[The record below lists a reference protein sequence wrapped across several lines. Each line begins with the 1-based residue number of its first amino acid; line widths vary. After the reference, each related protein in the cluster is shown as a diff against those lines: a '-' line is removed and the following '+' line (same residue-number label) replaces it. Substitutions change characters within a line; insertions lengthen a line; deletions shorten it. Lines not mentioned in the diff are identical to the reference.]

1 MSKIQVFLGGLVLA
15 AMAGMVPS
23 AAATIT
29 SKAQIVIAGSTG
41 VWQAV
46 ALSTDNYNPS
56 TQQGDCPGA
65 SFKVHPPCYHYT
77 DSSKFYLNDTRPTL
91 NGLGGSVNQDKADL
105 WIVWDSP
112 TSGTRNVWIYIK
124 PDTIIANRCYFA
136 NPRCNIT
143 APTSGFPAPGN
154 KISSTLWGP
163 DYTGGPTGGP
173 PQDVINLFTGT
184 TGPVVNTLSTEL
196 RPEDA
201 LFEQCRVNSALGAG
215 TAGGNDNLDG
225 LGYSPGPAGGTAN
238 AAGVCPAF
246 GASLGQLVGQQ
257 ILSGI
262 QGSTSAANVLAFN
275 ISGTDPFTGDTVTKG
290 STYYVGAFPI
300 VFVFSRSSTINSGL
314 TGALDATDAQLQTI
328 FGGGECDAEV
338 LGLPEAP
345 INAYLREPL
354 SGTMTTTE
362 MEVFRRPTDTVNH
375 TTLGVSQ
382 ETGVNAGPG
391 NFSLN
396 APCGAKGSNTP
407 GNRIRGIGTG
417 EVLNG
422 NNSIGGVQY
431 SGAAN
436 TAGSAEYSNDG
447 IAYAFNSFGNMSK
460 FAGLAGYGYLTL
472 DGEDGIGANPGT
484 SPPQELP
491 VCTIPCP
498 ENDASFPGWGAGNS
512 YPALRAGKYS
522 AWTLVHM
529 ITLESTSI
537 KDLIAGA
544 QLYAVN
550 FVPDFIPYT
559 AVAGTADEG
568 MQIWLT
574 HYQQNEGNGT
584 KIGSTPGNGT
594 FNSNGNPVGGD
605 KGGMAG
611 GCTISTSGITATKD
625 IDYIQANV
633 TEADGPETVTCSKD
647 RSSTLK

>member
-15 AMAGMVPS
+15 AMAAMVPS

-46 ALSTDNYNPS
+46 ALSTDNYNPV

-65 SFKVHPPCYHYT
+65 SFKVNPPCYHYT
-77 DSSKFYLNDTRPTL
+77 DNSKFYLNDTRPTL

-112 TSGTRNVWIYIK
+112 TSGTRNVWLYIK
-124 PDTIIANRCYFA
+124 PDTVIANRCYFA
-136 NPRCNIT
+136 NPRCNVT
-143 APTSGFPAPGN
+143 APPGYVWSPAGG
-154 KISSTLWGP
+154 KISSTLWGA
-163 DYTGGPTGGP
+163 DVVP
-173 PQDVINLFTGT
+173 PADVQALFTGT
-184 TGPVVNTLSTEL
+184 TGPVINTLSSEL

-225 LGYSPGPAGGTAN
+225 LGYSPGPAGGAAN
-238 AAGVCPAF
+238 ASGVCPAF

-262 QGSTSAANVLAFN
+262 QGSTAAANVLAFN
-275 ISGTDPFTGDTVTKG
+275 ITGDDPFTGLKVTG
-290 STYYVGAFPI
+290 GTTYYVGAFPI
-300 VFVFSRSSTINSGL
+300 VFVFSRTATINSGL
-314 TGALDATDAQLQTI
+314 SGALDATDAQLQTI
-328 FGGGECDAEV
+328 FGGEECDAEV

-362 MEVFRRPTDTVNH
+362 MSVFRRPTDTVNL

-396 APCGAKGSNTP
+396 APCGAQGSNTP

-422 NNSIGGVQY
+422 NASIGGVQF

-436 TAGSAEYSNDG
+436 TLGSAEYSNDG
-447 IAYAFNSFGNMSK
+447 IGYSFNSFGNMSK
-460 FAGLAGYGYLTL
+460 FSSPTPANYGYLTL

-484 SPPQELP
+484 TPPQELP
-491 VCTIPCP
+491 LCTVPCP
-498 ENDASFPGWGAGNS
+498 ETSFPGWGAGNS
-512 YPALRAGKYS
+512 YPALRSGKYS

-529 ITLESTSI
+529 ITLESASI

-544 QLYAVN
+544 QIYAVN
-550 FVPDFIPYT
+550 SVPDFIPYT
-559 AVAGTADEG
+559 AVAGTADQG

-574 HYQQNEGNGT
+574 HYQQNQGNGT
-584 KIGSTPGNGT
+584 QIGSKPSNGT
-594 FNSNGNPVGGD
+594 FNSNGNPVGSD

-611 GCTISTSGITATKD
+611 GCTISTSGITTSTD
-625 IDYIQANV
+625 VDYIQANV
-633 TEADGPETVTCSKD
+633 TESNGPETVTCAND
-647 RSSTLK
+647 RSSKLK